1 MSAHLSFKER
11 DEFSQRLRTCLLKTG
26 INPDSP
32 TQFHRALQ
40 LADDSV
46 RISPS
51 TIYRWLLGDSLPSEE
66 NMKIVA
72 NLCNVCPQWLRSGK
86 TTVEI

>member
-1 MSAHLSFKER
+1 MSAHLNFKER
-11 DEFSQRLRTCLLKTG
+11 EEFSQRLRMSLQKAG
-26 INPDSP
+26 INPNSP

-40 LADDSV
+40 LADETL
-46 RISPS
+46 RISLS

-72 NLCNVCPQWLRSGK
+72 NLCNVCPQWLRSGR